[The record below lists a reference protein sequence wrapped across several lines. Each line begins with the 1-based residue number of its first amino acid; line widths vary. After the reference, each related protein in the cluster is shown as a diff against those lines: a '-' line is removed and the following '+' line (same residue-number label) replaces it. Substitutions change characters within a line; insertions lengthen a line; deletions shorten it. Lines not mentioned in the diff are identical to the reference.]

1 MNVDWCELTTP
12 FGPLQL
18 AATDIGV
25 VGVWFGSPDDA
36 IAALARD
43 LGDATFTE
51 DGPQRRAR
59 SVRRSRSICG
69 VSATTF
75 DLRARL
81 AAQQRISATGLQEL
95 AAVPFGVTVSYG
107 ELARRCGSPS
117 ATPAVGSAMATNPLP
132 VIVPCHRVVRS
143 GGAIGG
149 FAGARNAIDTKQW
162 LLTHEGVLAP
172 FATARVTVLAF
183 DDTGGGCSPYGV
195 AVGARVHSRPP
206 RVGRRR
212 RAAGGRLEGA
222 VPRSPR
228 IR

>member
-1 MNVDWCELTTP
+1 VNVDWCALTTP

-18 AATDIGV
+18 AATDVGV

-51 DGPQRRAR
+51 NGPNVVPAR
-59 SVRRSRSICG
+59 SQVEEYVRGERH
-69 VSATTF
+69 TF
-75 DLRARL
+75 DLPIDWRRSKGFRL
-81 AAQQRISATGLQEL
+81 RVLQEL

-117 ATPAVGSAMATNPLP
+117 ATRAVGSAMANNPLP

-172 FATARVTVLAF
+172 FATAR
-183 DDTGGGCSPYGV
+183 
-195 AVGARVHSRPP
+195 
-206 RVGRRR
+206 
-212 RAAGGRLEGA
+212 
-222 VPRSPR
+222 
-228 IR
+228 